1 MIPVYIHAFN
11 QTISMLCSANG
22 IIETPAFLPDATRGF
37 VRCVDHNDLMNCGV
51 KGLVMNVFHLMR
63 KPGRTTIKALGGL
76 HAMYNWKGP
85 IFTDSGGFQAY
96 SIIRENNKY
105 GYISDNGINFR
116 DERTQKLIK
125 LTPEKC
131 IRYQLQFGTDVAICL
146 DECTHINDPYE
157 TQEKSVNRTIQ
168 WAIRCK
174 EEFLRR
180 VNTKKSDGS
189 KKKQLLFAVIQG
201 GGVLELRMKCITS
214 LLEIGF
220 DGFGFGGWPFN
231 SSGELLLDILDFT
244 RKNIPRQYPVHA
256 LGVGH
261 PYHIAQCLQH
271 GYSLFDS
278 ALPTRDARD
287 GRLYCWKFSLS
298 ELKKKIEYNNWMS
311 RVYIHDKKYLKDRTP
326 ISPSCDCFT
335 CSNYSRGFLHH
346 LYKTKDDLYRRLA
359 TIHNLRF
366 INTLIDIIICQN

>member
-1 MIPVYIHAFN
+1 MISE
-11 QTISMLCSANG
+11 TNG
-22 IIETPAFLPDATRGF
+22 IIDTPVFLPDATRGF
-37 VRCVDHNDLMNCGV
+37 VRCVDHQDLIQCGV
-51 KGLVMNVFHLMR
+51 KGLVMNVFHLLK
-63 KPGRTTIKALGGL
+63 KPGKTTIKALGGL
-76 HAMYNWKGP
+76 HTMYNWNFP

-96 SIIRENNKY
+96 SIIRENKKY

-116 DERTQKLIK
+116 DEHTKKLIK

-131 IRYQLQFGTDVAICL
+131 IQYQLQFDTDVAICL
-146 DECTHINDPYE
+146 DECTHVDDPAE
-157 TQEKSVNRTIQ
+157 AQELSVNRTIQ

-180 VNTKKSDGS
+180 VTTKKSSRRD
-189 KKKQLLFAVIQG
+189 KKPLLFAVIQG
-201 GGVLELRMKCITS
+201 GGILELRLKCIKA

-231 SSGELLLDILDFT
+231 ASGELLLDILDFT
-244 RKNIPRQYPVHA
+244 RENIPRKYPLHA

-261 PYHIAQCLQH
+261 PYHIARCLQH
-271 GYSLFDS
+271 GYTICDS

-287 GRLYCWKFSLS
+287 GRLYFWKYPLS
-298 ELKKKIEYNNWMS
+298 ELSNNIERDNWLG
-311 RVYIHDKKYLKDRTP
+311 RVFINDKKYLKDRYP

-335 CSNYSRGFLHH
+335 CCNYSRGFLHH

-359 TIHNLRF
+359 TIHNLKF
-366 INTLIDIIICQN
+366 INTMIDTIICKR